1 MIILVLLATEVEV
14 YTAIMQMER
23 NKSPEP
29 DDFPGEFYQAC
40 WDFIKFDIT
49 AMFASFHY
57 GELHFYH
64 LNFGSIVL
72 LLKKQNNVQIQ
83 QYCPICLLNESFKI
97 FTKVGT
103 SRLTIVAPKIIGPT
117 QTAFMRGRHILE
129 GWQLFMKPFTRFIG
143 KSYMVSYLK

>member
-1 MIILVLLATEVEV
+1 MLALLLTEVEV
-14 YTAIMQMER
+14 YNAIMQMQR

-29 DDFPGEFYQAC
+29 DGFSAEFYQAC
-40 WDFIKFDIT
+40 WGFIKFDLVD
-49 AMFASFHY
+49 MFASFHY

-117 QTAFMRGRHILE
+117 QTGFMPGHHILKW
-129 GWQLFMKPFTRFIG
+129 WQLFMKPFMRFIG
-143 KSYMVSYLK
+143 KNYMVSYSK